1 MQSKVK
7 DANKRA
13 KHSSKLAKSSH
24 TAQDV
29 ILK

>member
-7 DANKRA
+7 DANERA
-13 KHSSKLAKSSH
+13 KHSSKLVKSSH